1 MRVEGVKTPALLVAE
16 MFHEASIRSDF

>member
-16 MFHEASIRSDF
+16 MCHEASIRSDF